1 MVELSVTAEA
11 VDSQVSCGNEIVA
24 VPERGRVDKVKRTLI
39 VKVGNTS
46 LVELGLLVTAQSGVS
61 VPSFAG

>member
-11 VDSQVSCGNEIVA
+11 VDSQGSCSNEIVV

-46 LVELGLLVTAQSGVS
+46 RVELGPLVTAQSGIS